1 LFLTKETKVN
11 STQQDVISAA
21 KIYGKG
27 SSDKD
32 LTPYQISV
40 NEAAG
45 KLALE
50 NPSLLHQRGFLYE
63 KAKEAVR
70 NDSCFVFKKGKSRS
84 KSVEE
89 VEPVPSK
96 KKYTSETLR
105 EERTAQLVE
114 DIEGKQQQLKYKQL
128 HQSKAQ
134 ASKDWET

>member
-1 LFLTKETKVN
+1 MFVTKETKVN

-27 SSDKD
+27 SSHKD

-70 NDSCFVFKKGKSRS
+70 NDSCFVFKSSNPG
-84 KSVEE
+84 
-89 VEPVPSK
+89 PFG
-96 KKYTSETLR
+96 TN
-105 EERTAQLVE
+105 A
-114 DIEGKQQQLKYKQL
+114 GF
-128 HQSKAQ
+128 
-134 ASKDWET
+134 